1 VSNSLIAIFPAPAR
15 FAALHQLART
25 FFDRFEMANDTE
37 LDGLSR
43 RERQIMDFLF
53 QSGKASVGEVM
64 DGIPNPPGYSAVRAT
79 LRTLEQKGRVVH
91 EEDGRAYIYRPTVRR
106 EAARRSALTHV
117 LKTFFDNSAEQAVA
131 ALLELKGPKLS
142 EAELERVARL
152 VNDAKKEGR

>member
-1 VSNSLIAIFPAPAR
+1 M
-15 FAALHQLART
+15 LHE
-25 FFDRFEMANDTE
+25 DE
-37 LDGLSR
+37 LTGLSR

-53 QSGKASVGEVM
+53 QRGKASVGEVM
-64 DGIPNPPGYSAVRAT
+64 DGIPDPPGYSAVRAT

-106 EAARRSALTHV
+106 DAARKTALTHV

-131 ALLELKGPKLS
+131 ALLELRGTKLS

-152 VNDAKKEGR
+152 VDHAKREGR

>member
-1 VSNSLIAIFPAPAR
+1 MRWRILAIAIFLAYAR
-15 FAALHQLART
+15 FAAHSKIPESQ
-25 FFDRFEMANDTE
+25 MAHEDE
-37 LDGLSR
+37 HEGLSR

-53 QSGKASVGEVM
+53 QRGKASVGEVL

-91 EEDGRAYIYRPTVRR
+91 EEDGRAYVYRPTLRR
-106 EAARRSALTHV
+106 DAARKTALTHV

-142 EAELERVARL
+142 TAELDRVAKI
-152 VNDAKKEGR
+152 VDQAKKEGR

>member
-1 VSNSLIAIFPAPAR
+1 MS
-15 FAALHQLART
+15 
-25 FFDRFEMANDTE
+25 NDTE

-53 QSGKASVGEVM
+53 RSGKASVGEVM

>member
-1 VSNSLIAIFPAPAR
+1 
-15 FAALHQLART
+15 
-25 FFDRFEMANDTE
+25 MANDSE

-91 EEDGRAYIYRPTVRR
+91 EEDGRAYIYKPTVRR

>member
-1 VSNSLIAIFPAPAR
+1 
-15 FAALHQLART
+15 
-25 FFDRFEMANDTE
+25 MANDTE

-91 EEDGRAYIYRPTVRR
+91 EEDGRAYIYRPTVLR

>member
-1 VSNSLIAIFPAPAR
+1 
-15 FAALHQLART
+15 
-25 FFDRFEMANDTE
+25 
-37 LDGLSR
+37 
-43 RERQIMDFLF
+43 MDFLF
-53 QSGKASVGEVM
+53 QRGKASVGEVM

-91 EEDGRAYIYRPTVRR
+91 AEDGRAYVYRPTLRR

-152 VNDAKKEGR
+152 VADAKKEGR